1 MGRAKGADGMKDR
14 RNYVISELH
23 ALGIYENLKSVPLE
37 KLEYRELLGMLAVER
52 AVAT

>member
-1 MGRAKGADGMKDR
+1 MKNR

-37 KLEYRELLGMLAVER
+37 KLDYRDLLGMLAVQK
-52 AVAT
+52 AVAS